1 MYCTDP
7 IVHEI
12 NKENELEWSN
22 FASNRK
28 ASAIASPEHIEHLK
42 RAWEEYMYI
51 NENGH
56 YWNFFNN
63 TSNLNISQ
71 IPHWL
76 QVFPRCSHLPKMSKR
91 GQGLWDLAH

>member
-22 FASNRK
+22 SASNRK
-28 ASAIASPEHIEHLK
+28 ASAIASPEHTEHLK
-42 RAWEEYMYI
+42 RAWGEYMYI

-56 YWNFFNN
+56 YLNFLNN
-63 TSNLNISQ
+63 TSNLNTFQ
-71 IPHWL
+71 ILHWL
-76 QVFPRCSHLPKMSKR
+76 QIFSRRNH
-91 GQGLWDLAH
+91 